1 MLRVLSVI
9 ISCWVP
15 SVMFFFVQQ
24 KNCWSEDLGG
34 CSVVGSIV
42 GSPGLQC
49 SAAWALQKPLG
60 GLVCSA
66 QRPNGALVWL
76 LQDQRST
83 TIAASHTTR
92 LQPQSVGR
100 GPPEKSST
108 VESTRSPYIPHI
120 NWRVRVE
127 IVDSRFQE
135 PIKKVDGWCL
145 GNVKAW
151 VRSGLQGLSE
161 VALEAL
167 ILSRPPI
174 VRSTPAME

>member
-34 CSVVGSIV
+34 CSAVGSIV
-42 GSPGLQC
+42 GSSGLQC

-120 NWRVRVE
+120 NRRVRVE
-127 IVDSRFQE
+127 IVDSRFHE
-135 PIKKVDGWCL
+135 PIKKVVGWCL
-145 GNVKAW
+145 GSVKAW

-161 VALEAL
+161 VALGSPDL
-167 ILSRPPI
+167 
-174 VRSTPAME
+174 V